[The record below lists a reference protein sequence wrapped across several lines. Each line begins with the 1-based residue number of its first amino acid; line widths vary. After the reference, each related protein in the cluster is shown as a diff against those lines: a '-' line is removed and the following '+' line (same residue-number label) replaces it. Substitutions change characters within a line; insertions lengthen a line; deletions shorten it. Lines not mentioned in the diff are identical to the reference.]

1 MKGTYSLSLTS
12 EQINTALSRVHN
24 EDFIEKDSLDSTLS
38 EQGAPAESKA
48 IGDRLTEVL
57 GYIASPY
64 DSSKTYKAKDLCS
77 HENQIYICV
86 TDINKPEWFNKD
98 HWTSATLGA
107 ALTSITQMEDLIT
120 HLITLR
126 GLTAGEFE
134 VIAQSGQARDFF
146 KVGDV
151 IYIPWTDYNV
161 DPAVE
166 YEIPHIIVDF
176 IDAIGEDGYTYE
188 TSPVL
193 EWMYATPTS
202 LPFDAVERVAVN
214 EGEVIEAGYYYFEF
228 VDPSY
233 VLLNPQPSVGSA
245 VPAGK
250 TYYKHIWANASSA
263 IRFGL
268 NSYHLSAYRQWL
280 NADVGLNTGWWTA
293 QHDSD
298 CSPTNYVDYAG
309 FLYGYDES
317 WKRVFTRTEVKTK
330 GNTDIFGGEV
340 DIDYDYFFLPAISQ
354 IGGPQAYAAIT
365 GNTWEYWE
373 TILAENYPAAERTAY
388 DAYKI
393 PTYPGDTDPATTRL
407 RSCKIAYVGDTYTM
421 TNEGILNDYGHSS
434 GSYKAL
440 PATIILGKKKYR
452 VIVSEDDPQ
461 SIASFVDE
469 EGDMPI
475 DLTATIVPVQPG
487 SGDPYPPGGRNL
499 LDSSQVPAESKYINS
514 QTGALTSPG
523 SGLEWRHSTFIPVT
537 AGQVLYFGQE
547 NSTATVA
554 GGAFYSSN
562 DGSGYISGYS
572 TSQLASAGNVW
583 TVPEGANY
591 LRHSWSLSV
600 NPNWE
605 NTVYITLNTN
615 PHEWMPYSNIRPIS
629 GWTECKVTR
638 AGKNLFNPT
647 FADYTANSNYIYM
660 NNVVKEGQIARFT
673 FTDKDT
679 SVDISGCYIGF
690 QVGLSETQS
699 TAKASRWAINNGTIQ
714 SNTTNVNGN
723 GIVCPGVFIYPKT
736 EEAFNKL
743 FSRYNIMVELGL
755 TATAYE
761 PYHGNTYSV
770 TFPAAAGTVYGGTP
784 NVTKGTLAVTKA
796 NIASYAG
803 ETLPGAWISDRD
815 VYAAGTTP
823 TIGAQVVY
831 ELAEPI
837 VYHLTPVEIRTLAGQ
852 NTIWADTGNI
862 KKLFIGIK

>member
-12 EQINTALSRVHN
+12 EQINTALNRVHN

-77 HENQIYICV
+77 YENQIYICV

-98 HWTSATLGA
+98 HWTSVTLGA

-134 VIAQSGQARDFF
+134 VIAQSGQARGFF

-280 NADVGLNTGWWTA
+280 NADVGLNTGWWSA

-354 IGGPQAYAAIT
+354 IGGSQTYATIT
-365 GNTWEYWE
+365 GDAWEYWE
-373 TILAENYPAAERTAY
+373 TILAENYPAAVRTAY

-393 PTYPGDTDPATTRL
+393 PTYPGNTDPATMRL
-407 RSCKIAYVGDTYTM
+407 RSCKVAYVGDTYTM
-421 TNEGILNDYGHSS
+421 TNEGILNDYGHSN

-469 EGDMPI
+469 EGDMPV
-475 DLTATIVPVQPG
+475 DLTAAIVPVQSG
-487 SGDPYPPGGRNL
+487 SGDP
-499 LDSSQVPAESKYINS
+499 
-514 QTGALTSPG
+514 SP
-523 SGLEWRHSTFIPVT
+523 T
-537 AGQVLYFGQE
+537 
-547 NSTATVA
+547 
-554 GGAFYSSN
+554 
-562 DGSGYISGYS
+562 
-572 TSQLASAGNVW
+572 
-583 TVPEGANY
+583 
-591 LRHSWSLSV
+591 
-600 NPNWE
+600 
-605 NTVYITLNTN
+605 
-615 PHEWMPYSNIRPIS
+615 NIRPIS
-629 GWTECKVTR
+629 GWTECKTTR
-638 AGKNLFNPT
+638 AGKNLLKTTATTTTQEGVTWTVNDDGSITASGTPT
-647 FADYTANSNYIYM
+647 AYSGITAGEADVYGIKGIVNIFANVSNA
-660 NNVVKEGQIARFT
+660 NNVAFANISLY
-673 FTDKDT
+673 DKNNT
-679 SVDISGCYIGF
+679 LLYRVYAGGFETTHTVDLSQYPECKYIR
-690 QVGLSETQS
+690 VGL
-699 TAKASRWAINNGTIQ
+699 KRNNNNVAVSGTYTIQ
-714 SNTTNVNGN
+714 
-723 GIVCPGVFIYPKT
+723 
-736 EEAFNKL
+736 
-743 FSRYNIMVELGL
+743 VELGSA
-755 TATAYE
+755 ATDFE
-761 PYHGNTYSV
+761 PYRGDTYTV
-770 TFPAAAGTVYGGTP
+770 TFGSAGTVYGGTLD
-784 NVTKGTLAVTKA
+784 VTTGTLTVTWA
-796 NIASYAG
+796 IVDLGTLTWERHASYSELFTGRQLDPIAKYVSG
-803 ETLPGAWISDRD
+803 
-815 VYAAGTTP
+815 AGTVRHICSIYKSETSTSVIDVDYSVAISGNGRLVYVHDSSYSTP
-823 TIGAQVVY
+823 QEFTAAMSGVQLVY
-831 ELAEPI
+831 ELNEPL
-837 VYHLTPVEIRTLAGQ
+837 VYHLTPVEILTLAGE
-852 NTIWADTGNI
+852 NTIWADTGDI
-862 KKLFIGIK
+862 KKLIIGIK